1 MSIDLPEARA
11 VLARTPCVLS
21 AWLDDLPDV
30 WLDANEGPD
39 TFSPRDVIGHLI
51 SGEATDWVPRARLIL
66 EHGERTP
73 FPPFDR
79 FAFRTAIAGRPL
91 QSLLDEFADRRA
103 ESLAWLDAFAAN
115 PSARELLQRAGT
127 HPSFGRVTLGA
138 LLATW
143 VAHDLTHLAQI
154 ARVMARRY
162 QDDVGPWRE
171 YLGVLN
177 WRS

>member
-1 MSIDLPEARA
+1 MILEQ
-11 VLARTPCVLS
+11 
-21 AWLDDLPDV
+21 
-30 WLDANEGPD
+30 
-39 TFSPRDVIGHLI
+39 
-51 SGEATDWVPRARLIL
+51 GEA
-66 EHGERTP
+66 TP

-79 FAFRTAIAGRPL
+79 FAFRAAIAGRSIE
-91 QSLLDEFADRRA
+91 SLLDELIERRR
-103 ESLAWLDAFAAN
+103 ESLVWFDAFAARPDATN
-115 PSARELLQRAGT
+115 LLARTGT

-162 QDDVGPWRE
+162 QADVGPWRE